1 MPEEGRWCG
10 DAAEVM
16 TFFLEIDL
24 AAGYI
29 TETVARRSG
38 DRLAGREFDTPG
50 LCYVSTRHQIYI
62 NEVEEAV
69 TNMRPWFWL
78 RFH

>member
-1 MPEEGRWCG
+1 MPEEGRWYG
-10 DAAEVM
+10 DAGEVM

-38 DRLAGREFDTPG
+38 DL
-50 LCYVSTRHQIYI
+50 QIENI
-62 NEVEEAV
+62 MQPSARWPTCNVAPRSPRV
-69 TNMRPWFWL
+69 
-78 RFH
+78 